1 MQKYMHLQVNFLQ
14 LVLVEIILWCDS
26 AGDTVTHC
34 SPKRAYGF
42 HGTPSKF
49 HCLSS
54 IPLILAYNVYSQV
67 NWTGTSLWLWRS
79 LLRGSEAVLLPKRKT
94 STASERGAAVLPV
107 TVHEWLCD
115 RGIWKKGLL
124 RVYFQSWW
132 CLYDEDKVTNY
143 PRSIYFLQVKL
154 CRGKNLKIC
163 SLKSVCVINKV
174 VSIPPFCTCM
184 DSDSGGRSI
193 GLHIFKVK

>member
-115 RGIWKKGLL
+115 GGIWKKGLL

-132 CLYDEDKVTNY
+132 CLYDKIKSLIILDQFTFYKLNY
-143 PRSIYFLQVKL
+143 VGVK
-154 CRGKNLKIC
+154 IW
-163 SLKSVCVINKV
+163 KSVALSLFVLLIKWSVFLLFVHVWTLTV
-174 VSIPPFCTCM
+174 VEEI
-184 DSDSGGRSI
+184 
-193 GLHIFKVK
+193 